1 MRKVRRGVTKIDSA
15 VVGHRNGPDCHPAFL
30 VFKCKDDGESLYNIP
45 DNIYVADITEVHF
58 TGLQEGTEVV
68 KDTPFSVKLDK
79 NGKPVMRK
87 GKIAAGAKAG
97 RVELFREMSDF
108 RRSGEIEGLSIDPVN
123 DDLVVLN
130 NRGTL
135 IVLGMS
141 QGPFKE
147 EGYTGEIHELYI
159 YEKVK

>member
-1 MRKVRRGVTKIDSA
+1 M
-15 VVGHRNGPDCHPAFL
+15 
-30 VFKCKDDGESLYNIP
+30 YNIP
-45 DNIYVADITEVHF
+45 DNIYVADISEVHF
-58 TGLQEGTEVV
+58 TGLQDGTEVV
-68 KDTPFSVKLDK
+68 KETPFSVKLDK
-79 NGKPVMRK
+79 KGKPVMRK
-87 GKIAAGAKAG
+87 GKIAGGAKAG

-108 RRSGEIEGLSIDPVN
+108 RRTGEIEGLSIDPVN

-141 QGPFKE
+141 QGPFAE

-159 YEKVK
+159 YEKIK

>member
-1 MRKVRRGVTKIDSA
+1 
-15 VVGHRNGPDCHPAFL
+15 
-30 VFKCKDDGESLYNIP
+30 
-45 DNIYVADITEVHF
+45 
-58 TGLQEGTEVV
+58 
-68 KDTPFSVKLDK
+68 
-79 NGKPVMRK
+79 MRK
-87 GKIAAGAKAG
+87 GKIAGGAKAG

-108 RRSGEIEGLSIDPVN
+108 RRAGEIEGLSIDPVN

-141 QGPFKE
+141 QGPFAE

>member
-1 MRKVRRGVTKIDSA
+1 
-15 VVGHRNGPDCHPAFL
+15 
-30 VFKCKDDGESLYNIP
+30 
-45 DNIYVADITEVHF
+45 
-58 TGLQEGTEVV
+58 
-68 KDTPFSVKLDK
+68 
-79 NGKPVMRK
+79 MRK

-147 EGYTGEIHELYI
+147 EGYTGEIHELYN